1 VVEHRAERELA
12 VCDGSAQYTK
22 GSGSECVQA
31 NGGGVVAEL
40 LHASGRH
47 VGVAGGRITMI
58 PVRLFSAH
66 SPSFATLSQPRRG

>member
-47 VGVAGGRITMI
+47 VGVAGGRVTVS